1 MPDESMAKSS
11 YQAYHTWDAHANV
24 SSGDYLTPSVLE
36 KGVAERADM
45 VKAMLVASRSLV
57 AITARS
63 LASTGYD
70 VTLPQY
76 RTLVLLY
83 HRGPL
88 SSAEVAEELNV
99 NPSTATRMMDRLC
112 AKRLVAKHS
121 VGNDRRKLRLTLTK
135 LGAALVGQVLEA
147 RGIELSKVL
156 DRVPED
162 TWPALYEALSALSR
176 ASGDESDVYVG
187 LFT

>member
-1 MPDESMAKSS
+1 MPGEPAAKHPYPAQKDTASGNDQSTSM
-11 YQAYHTWDAHANV
+11 Q
-24 SSGDYLTPSVLE
+24 G
-36 KGVAERADM
+36 KGTLDRAGM
-45 VKAMLVASRSLV
+45 VDAMLVASRSLV

-63 LASTGYD
+63 LASTDYD

-76 RTLVLLY
+76 RTLVILY

-88 SSAEVAEELNV
+88 SSVEVAEELSV
-99 NPSTATRMMDRLC
+99 NPSTATRMVDRLC
-112 AKRLVAKHS
+112 AKRLVVKHS

-135 LGAALVGQVLEA
+135 RGATLVGQVLEA

-156 DRVPED
+156 DQIPED
-162 TWPALYEALSALSR
+162 AWPALYEALSALSR
-176 ASGDESDVYVG
+176 ASGDGASVHVG